1 MAAQVTVGAASLP
14 RVENREGESQQEK
27 NCRQPSGELGQHVRC
42 LGAEDILGDA
52 AAKGRAESLAFRA
65 LHQDDE
71 HHQERDK
78 NVNPLENIDR
88 EFHLGRAISLN
99 KSQKQTPNVQRPMS
113 KSDQTHR
120 IRF

>member
-1 MAAQVTVGAASLP
+1 MTAQITIGSASLP

-27 NCRQPSGELGQHVRC
+27 NCRQPPGELGQHVRR
-42 LGAEDILGDA
+42 LGAEDILRHA
-52 AAKGRAESLAFRA
+52 AAEGRAESLAFRA

-88 EFHLGRAISLN
+88 EFHLGRAI
-99 KSQKQTPNVQRPMS
+99 
-113 KSDQTHR
+113 
-120 IRF
+120 